1 MMLTE
6 VTEVPQAALPVQIFK
21 DHLRLGTGFADDGVQ
36 DGLVESHLRA
46 AMAAIEARIGKAL
59 LARQFKLVLEDWRD
73 AAAQALP
80 VAPVSAVAS
89 VTLVDAAGGM
99 QVVAPARY
107 RVQADRHRPRLV
119 GVGMALPME
128 PVDGQVEIV
137 FTAGFGAGCSA
148 VSWQG
153 GGGRHL
159 FGRNYDF
166 DRLAQGLSRALWGFY
181 KKFVLA
187 NDLGTDR
194 LYVYDYAADANS
206 PLRLKDTVPTK
217 TGGGPRHLAF
227 SPNGLHVYLLHE
239 LDGALTVFNY
249 KNGTLRR
256 IQETSVVP
264 AGFSGST
271 SAADLHL
278 SADGKFLYATNR
290 GDANTISVF
299 SVDARGKLAH
309 QQTLS
314 SGGKGPRN
322 FAIDPTGKYVLVAH
336 QYSNDIIVFK
346 RDQTTGLLE
355 NTGKKLELCAPVC
368 LVFAP

>member
-1 MMLTE
+1 MKKIL
-6 VTEVPQAALPVQIFK
+6 I
-21 DHLRLGTGFADDGVQ
+21 
-36 DGLVESHLRA
+36 S
-46 AMAAIEARIGKAL
+46 
-59 LARQFKLVLEDWRD
+59 LAVVL
-73 AAAQALP
+73 
-80 VAPVSAVAS
+80 VSATGIAQKKYPLLIGTYTNSCESAGIYAYEFDAETGAFLFKSSSKNVQNPSYLTVSPDGKTIYS
-89 VTLVDAAGGM
+89 VNENGANSQVSSFDWNAATGKIDFRNAKPAMGADPCHIINDEKNVIAANYSGGNIAVFGKQSGGSLTDAK
-99 QVVAPARY
+99 QVIQHEGHSV
-107 RVQADRHRPRLV
+107 
-119 GVGMALPME
+119 
-128 PVDGQVEIV
+128 
-137 FTAGFGAGCSA
+137 
-148 VSWQG
+148 
-153 GGGRHL
+153 
-159 FGRNYDF
+159 N
-166 DRLAQGLSRALWGFY
+166 AQRQESPHVHMVHFSPD

-309 QQTLS
+309 QQTLP

-336 QYSNDIIVFK
+336 QYSNDIIVFE
-346 RDQTTGLLE
+346 RDQATGLLK